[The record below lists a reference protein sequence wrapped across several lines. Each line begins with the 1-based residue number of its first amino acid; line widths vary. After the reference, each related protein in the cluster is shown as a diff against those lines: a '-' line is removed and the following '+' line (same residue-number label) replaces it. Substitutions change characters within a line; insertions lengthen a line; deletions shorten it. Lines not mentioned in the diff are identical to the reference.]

1 MTSTPSLVRGARLT
15 SALLLIA
22 LAGCGGNGG
31 EEVTS
36 RSLARARRQ
45 WEQAKIRDYNIEWTT
60 SGARSNRYRVYVRND
75 EVRSVR
81 MVQPDGSEVEGRS
94 AQPRFFGVDG
104 LFRVM
109 EEELEQAQ
117 AENPF
122 GQPKGTRV
130 VLRFQPD
137 PKLGYPRSYHRDV
150 LGSPQRLSLDVVRL
164 DPNPPST
171 IPPLASKS
179 DAGDRYQPPAV
190 GVR

>member
-1 MTSTPSLVRGARLT
+1 MRPIPISASRLRGR

-22 LAGCGGNGG
+22 LAGCGVGGG

-36 RSLARARRQ
+36 RSIARARRL
-45 WEQAKIRDYNIEWTT
+45 WEQAKIHDYNLEWTT
-60 SGARSNRYRVYVRND
+60 SGARNNRYRVYVRND

-104 LFRVM
+104 LFQVL

-122 GQPKGTRV
+122 GQRKGTRV
-130 VLRFQPD
+130 VLRFRPD
-137 PKLGYPRSYHRDV
+137 PKLGYPRSYRRDV
-150 LGSPQRLSLDVVRL
+150 LGSSQRLALDVVRL
-164 DPNPPST
+164 DPNPPAA
-171 IPPLASKS
+171 IPPPAESE
-179 DAGDRYQPPAV
+179 AGAHGR
-190 GVR
+190 